1 MTSSTSLFGVLH
13 DFVDPEGFVLE
24 DFPEVLCVR
33 RFAVADLDAESGMLG
48 RHEMGR
54 VSHAVVGNLQYY
66 YKFSKLY

>member
-1 MTSSTSLFGVLH
+1 MTSTSLLGVLD

-24 DFPEVLCVR
+24 NFPEVLCVR

-54 VSHAVVGNLQYY
+54 VSHAVVRYLKY
-66 YKFSKLY
+66 